1 MKKRLK
7 EIQKRMNEIMAL
19 TSEQLTED
27 IRTERDGLLVEARQL
42 TADITARDEMR
53 ALEVQLNK
61 PVEADAGEEVRQ
73 VALGGDRATVPPAEF
88 RFEGETQASPITQEH
103 KPIYRNIAQNMR
115 DIMDNSNPN
124 LGQDFRQ
131 AAYNRLLATHRAA
144 TGMSAKVDAD
154 VGFAIQ
160 TDFAGM
166 MLDSAV
172 KESAFLRLVDTY
184 TVSESSDRVKWI
196 DLDEASVATTVC
208 GGVMVYWRGEGQTV
222 AATQPKM
229 KERNMELNTLMG
241 LAYATHETLKHA
253 SFTSQWL
260 ERCFQTA
267 IAYKLE
273 GDIIADGTG
282 VGRPQSILNSPAT
295 ITQAIEDGQTSA
307 TPFMYRNITG
317 MWTRLLPEDRSGS
330 IWLAHPDA
338 EEQFEYITFPVG
350 TGGVPVFQTAGGG
363 IGAGVSTL
371 KQRPIVP
378 SMHCSALNSLGD
390 LILCNPKGYMLVRKG
405 GVESETSIHV
415 RFVYG
420 ESAFRWLMY
429 ANGMVKRSQ
438 PLTIKNSSLTRSSFV
453 TLGART

>member
-7 EIQKRMNEIMAL
+7 EIQRRTSEIMNMTA
-19 TSEQLTED
+19 EQLTDE
-27 IRTERDGLLVEARQL
+27 IREERDGLLVEARQL
-42 TADITARDEMR
+42 TIDIAAQDEMR
-53 ALEVQLNK
+53 KLETQLNK
-61 PVEADAGEEVRQ
+61 PVETDAGEEVRQ
-73 VALGGDRATVPPAEF
+73 VALGEKTTVPESEF
-88 RFEGETQASPITQEH
+88 RFEKETKVYAVTEQER
-103 KPIYRNIAQNMR
+103 KPVYRNLAQNMK
-115 DIMDNSNPN
+115 DIMDNANPN
-124 LGQDFRQ
+124 AGTDVRQ
-131 AAYNRLLATHRAA
+131 KAYNRLVATHRAA

-172 KESAFLRLVDTY
+172 KASPFLSMIDSY
-184 TVSESSDRVKWI
+184 TVSESADRVKWI

-208 GGVMVYWRGEGQTV
+208 GGVMVYWRGENQTV
-222 AATQPKM
+222 TATQPKM

-260 ERCFQTA
+260 ENCFQTA

-282 VGRPQSILNSPAT
+282 VGRPQSILASPAT
-295 ITQAIEDGQTSA
+295 ITQAIEAGQTSD
-307 TPFMYRNITG
+307 TPFMYKNITG
-317 MWTRLLPEDRSGS
+317 MWTRLLPEERASA

-378 SMHCSALNSLGD
+378 SMHCSALNSKGD

-420 ESAFRWLMY
+420 EQAFRWLMY

-453 TLGART
+453 TLAART